1 MRVLKRSWRSGNR
14 FGDTGDSMKTFSRKD
29 AKIQRKTQSF
39 LFRSFSVRLRFCV
52 NHLFAIA
59 LVLVCLSP
67 ALAQTKSTKPGSH
80 STRVRPSMS
89 VEAKALL
96 EDAIG
101 VVCTQAKLDPKSSV
115 AIDEMQARP
124 SLPIQSPDAR
134 TGAERAQR
142 LLPTAKNLVISSLR
156 QLANEYGFQKSPKFR
171 LKLRLA
177 IARVNDVRRVKPDME
192 ARDNASVY
200 LSRPHVITF
209 GTIFLAGLRSDEG
222 MISVLAHELMHVADG
237 DNDSLRPLV
246 SVVGNKA
253 SDLTG
258 LDVHGQRSEEITCD
272 LVGAMAVRAFIVGTP
287 DYESISRRLARSIQ
301 HNCVELD
308 EGDEDHL
315 SPRNTIRAILALN
328 SGLVRELINDRF

>member
-1 MRVLKRSWRSGNR
+1 MKNFSRNGATAQRSFAMPFVASWRRCGRNLLS
-14 FGDTGDSMKTFSRKD
+14 
-29 AKIQRKTQSF
+29 A
-39 LFRSFSVRLRFCV
+39 
-52 NHLFAIA
+52 A
-59 LVLVCLSP
+59 LLLACLSP
-67 ALAQTKSTKPGSH
+67 ALAQRPTKPGSH

-89 VEAKALL
+89 AEAKALL

-101 VVCTQAKLDPKSSV
+101 VVCTQAKLDPRSSV

-124 SLPIQSPDAR
+124 SLPVQSPEAR
-134 TGAERAQR
+134 AGAERAQK
-142 LLPTAKNLVISSLR
+142 LLPVAKNLVISSLR
-156 QLANEYGFQKSPKFR
+156 QLATEYGFQKSPKFN

-177 IARVNDVRRVKPDME
+177 ITRVNEVRRVRPDME

-237 DNDSLRPLV
+237 DNDSLRTLV
-246 SVVGNKA
+246 SAVGNKA

-258 LDVHGQRSEEITCD
+258 LDIHGQRSEEITCD
-272 LVGAMAVRAFIVGTP
+272 LIGAMAVRSYIVSTP
-287 DYESISRRLARSIQ
+287 DYESISRRLARSVQ

-328 SGLVRELINDRF
+328 PGLVRELINDRF